1 MAGIRG
7 LPTCECHSTLLV
19 TSASGFS
26 EGTACAVPPT
36 IQSAPGHHGQR
47 NDPKRCCSPPTTT
60 RRNREDTHA
69 VPDQRACE

>member
-26 EGTACAVPPT
+26 EGTACAVPQRFNRHRGIT
-36 IQSAPGHHGQR
+36 GSGTTRSAAVHH
-47 NDPKRCCSPPTTT
+47 PTTT

>member
-1 MAGIRG
+1 MTGIRG

-26 EGTACAVPPT
+26 EGTACAVTPT

-47 NDPKRCCSPPTTT
+47 NDPKRCCSPS
-60 RRNREDTHA
+60 NDDKEKS
-69 VPDQRACE
+69 